1 MLFRCT
7 YNLSNISECTGS
19 MKLLRQMDTKIVN
32 IDSRKIREKGR
43 GKRSIRAP
51 GMRFAEVSGS
61 CCWEVRTRKYGGD
74 FMHLKTV
81 ETHAL
86 PWEIKFVQLIK
97 CSVWLVLN
105 LQLTCDMKRLSE
117 MIAQFFSEPKMKAK
131 YARNIL
137 TVP

>member
-1 MLFRCT
+1 MRLVIISLLVILHISRYEVASEVIDTYTHIFR
-7 YNLSNISECTGS
+7 ECIGS
-19 MKLLRQMDTKIVN
+19 MKLQRQLDSKVVS

-43 GKRSIRAP
+43 GKRSIRSA

-81 ETHAL
+81 ETHSL

-97 CSVWLVLN
+97 CSV
-105 LQLTCDMKRLSE
+105 
-117 MIAQFFSEPKMKAK
+117 
-131 YARNIL
+131 
-137 TVP
+137 

>member
-1 MLFRCT
+1 MRLLIFAVFVILYSCT
-7 YNLSNISECTGS
+7 ESSVIDSDGSIGTKCIGS
-19 MKLLRQMDTKIVN
+19 MKLQRQLDSKVVN

-43 GKRSIRAP
+43 GKRSIRST

-97 CSVWLVLN
+97 CSV
-105 LQLTCDMKRLSE
+105 
-117 MIAQFFSEPKMKAK
+117 
-131 YARNIL
+131 
-137 TVP
+137 

>member
-1 MLFRCT
+1 
-7 YNLSNISECTGS
+7 

-43 GKRSIRAP
+43 GKRSIRAL

-97 CSVWLVLN
+97 CSV
-105 LQLTCDMKRLSE
+105 
-117 MIAQFFSEPKMKAK
+117 
-131 YARNIL
+131 
-137 TVP
+137 

>member
-1 MLFRCT
+1 MMRLIIVSLFVIFHVARYEVAPEVIDT
-7 YNLSNISECTGS
+7 YTQVFRECTGS
-19 MKLLRQMDTKIVN
+19 MKLLGQMDKKIVN

-97 CSVWLVLN
+97 CSV
-105 LQLTCDMKRLSE
+105 
-117 MIAQFFSEPKMKAK
+117 
-131 YARNIL
+131 
-137 TVP
+137 

>member
-1 MLFRCT
+1 MRLLIIGLLVIFHISRYEVKTEVIDTYTQTFR
-7 YNLSNISECTGS
+7 ECIGS
-19 MKLLRQMDTKIVN
+19 MKLQRQLDSKVVN

-43 GKRSIRAP
+43 GKRSIRST

-97 CSVWLVLN
+97 CSV
-105 LQLTCDMKRLSE
+105 
-117 MIAQFFSEPKMKAK
+117 
-131 YARNIL
+131 
-137 TVP
+137 